1 MKKKVSQ
8 MFEGYHARKPEKL
21 VGETELRPLAPLF
34 LYFFSRNFFSSLGEL
49 GLRCGGMRRVRR
61 RAAFPLG

>member
-34 LYFFSRNFFSSLGEL
+34 LYFFFTKFF
-49 GLRCGGMRRVRR
+49 
-61 RAAFPLG
+61 